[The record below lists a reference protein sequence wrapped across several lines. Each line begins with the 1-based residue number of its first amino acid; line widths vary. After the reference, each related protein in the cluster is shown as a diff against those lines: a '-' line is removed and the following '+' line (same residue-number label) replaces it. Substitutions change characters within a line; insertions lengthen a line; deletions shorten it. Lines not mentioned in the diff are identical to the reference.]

1 MRLSATVLNP
11 GRAEGAVLALDE
23 PLSFSG
29 GLDPASGLIIDRHHP
44 QRGER
49 MTGRIL
55 RMSSTRGSSGT
66 PSVLGESLR
75 LGTGPA
81 GIVLAK
87 PDINVVAAAFV
98 VREFYGLEIP
108 VVHVNAE
115 DYDRLGRA
123 ETLSIEP
130 AGQIVVEEF
139 LDSGR

>member
-115 DYDRLGRA
+115 DYVRLGRA

>member
-1 MRLSATVLNP
+1 MRLTATVLNP
-11 GRAEGAVLALDE
+11 GHARGALLALDE

-130 AGQIVVEEF
+130 TGQVVVEEF

>member
-29 GLDPASGLIIDRHHP
+29 GLDPASGFIIDRHHP

-108 VVHVNAE
+108 VVHVSAE

-123 ETLSIEP
+123 ETVTIEP
-130 AGQIVVEEF
+130 TGQVVMEEF
-139 LDSGR
+139 HDSRR